1 MTESEVRLILL
12 LKVFQSVA
20 ERAPVVVVEA
30 SARASPVPET
40 ERPLAV
46 EMNPILFEKRL

>member
-1 MTESEVRLILL
+1 MTERLVRLILFE
-12 LKVFQSVA
+12 KVFQSVA

-30 SARASPVPET
+30 SASESPVPET

-46 EMNPILFEKRL
+46 EMNPILLLKRL